1 MKMAALLGLKP
12 CDSRLPVL
20 PTPHTEQEDA
30 MLKDA
35 LALVGLWVIIAK
47 SQQLIAKL
55 KADGNSSRGAVS

>member
-1 MKMAALLGLKP
+1 
-12 CDSRLPVL
+12 
-20 PTPHTEQEDA
+20 

-55 KADGNSSRGAVS
+55 KADWNASRGAAS